1 MKVWEVEAAHLGEP
15 SAQPARSYSS
25 FSSGLMSSHTVATSE
40 SGSDSASS
48 PWMRWLLLCRIIS
61 FLNLSATSWLVL
73 AYLAKP
79 RDWPD
84 LNHVQS
90 SLTSWSF
97 SPSFQ

>member
-1 MKVWEVEAAHLGEP
+1 MKVWEVEAAHLGEQ

-84 LNHVQS
+84 LYHVQS